1 MFTRSQA
8 RYTGQVPIIFTDLN
22 TVRKPTKAK
31 KEKADKKEKAAK
43 KDNKNATGQIMT
55 RSQTK
60 AAVKS
65 AAERMSVILYPLY
78 EACANAA
85 GCVEEQNRVCVAI
98 MEAVLSSPSD
108 IPFLIRFCPPFASTM
123 KAKCRQFLAEPLATL
138 LLRER
143 CAQVLSILL

>member
-8 RYTGQVPIIFTDLN
+8 RYTGQVPIIFTDLK
-22 TVRKPTKAK
+22 TVRKPANKNK
-31 KEKADKKEKAAK
+31 KNN
-43 KDNKNATGQIMT
+43 KDNKKETGPIMT

-60 AAVKS
+60 IAIKS

-78 EACANAA
+78 DACAKAV

-98 MEAVLSSPSD
+98 MEAVLSSRRD
-108 IPFLIRFCPPFASTM
+108 IPFLIRFCPPFASTLR
-123 KAKCRQFLAEPLATL
+123 AKCREFLAEPLATL

-143 CAQVLSILL
+143 CAQVISILL

>member
-8 RYTGQVPIIFTDLN
+8 RYTGQVPIIFTDLK

-31 KEKADKKEKAAK
+31 KATKAK
-43 KDNKNATGQIMT
+43 KDNKVETGPIMT

-60 AAVKS
+60 IAIKR

-78 EACANAA
+78 DACAKAA

-98 MEAVLSSPSD
+98 MEAVLSSPRD

-123 KAKCRQFLAEPLATL
+123 RAKCREFLAEPLATL

-143 CAQVLSILL
+143 CAQVLSSLV

>member
-8 RYTGQVPIIFTDLN
+8 RYTGQVPIIFTDLK
-22 TVRKPTKAK
+22 TVRKPANKN
-31 KEKADKKEKAAK
+31 K
-43 KDNKNATGQIMT
+43 KDNKDNKKETGQIMT

-60 AAVKS
+60 IAIKS

-78 EACANAA
+78 EACAKAV
-85 GCVEEQNRVCVAI
+85 GCVEEQNRVCVTI

-108 IPFLIRFCPPFASTM
+108 IPFLIRFCPPFASTL

>member
-8 RYTGQVPIIFTDLN
+8 RYTGQVPIIFTDLK
-22 TVRKPTKAK
+22 TVRKVKKAT
-31 KEKADKKEKAAK
+31 KAAK
-43 KDNKNATGQIMT
+43 KANKNKKDKKVVETGPIMT

-60 AAVKS
+60 IAVKC

-78 EACANAA
+78 QACANAA
-85 GCVEEQNRVCVAI
+85 GCVEEQNRVCIAI
-98 MEAVLSSPSD
+98 MEAVLASRTD

-123 KAKCRQFLAEPLATL
+123 KAKCRQFLAEPLASL

-143 CAQVLSILL
+143 CAQVLTCLL

>member
-8 RYTGQVPIIFTDLN
+8 RYTGQVPIIFTDLK

-31 KEKADKKEKAAK
+31 KATKAKKHIKKE
-43 KDNKNATGQIMT
+43 TGPIMT

-60 AAVKS
+60 IAIKS

-78 EACANAA
+78 DACAKAA
-85 GCVEEQNRVCVAI
+85 GCVEEQNRVCIAI

-123 KAKCRQFLAEPLATL
+123 RAKCREFLAEPLATL

-143 CAQVLSILL
+143 CAQVLSLF

>member
-8 RYTGQVPIIFTDLN
+8 RYTGQVPIIFTDLK
-22 TVRKPTKAK
+22 TVRKPAK
-31 KEKADKKEKAAK
+31 KEKAEKPAK
-43 KDNKNATGQIMT
+43 KDNKKETGQIMT
-55 RSQTK
+55 RSQTR
-60 AAVKS
+60 AAVKC

-123 KAKCRQFLAEPLATL
+123 RAKCREFLAEPLATL

-143 CAQVLSILL
+143 CAQVLTLLL

>member
-8 RYTGQVPIIFTDLN
+8 RYTGQVPIIFTDLK
-22 TVRKPTKAK
+22 TVRKPTNKNK
-31 KEKADKKEKAAK
+31 KDKAANKNK
-43 KDNKNATGQIMT
+43 KDNKMETGPIMT

-60 AAVKS
+60 IAVKS

-78 EACANAA
+78 DACAKAV
-85 GCVEEQNRVCVAI
+85 GCVEEQNRVCIAI

-123 KAKCRQFLAEPLATL
+123 RAKCREFLAEPLATL

-143 CAQVLSILL
+143 CAQVLSIL